1 MKEKEINKIATEF
14 LNLRKGCIPRTDM
27 SLKKLLVDFYD
38 YAWEGMTN
46 KAEITPKRNLPK
58 RKKVWTNW
66 GVGLMIPVNR
76 LEEWNQSDKSGK
88 NFIWNHFMK

>member
-38 YAWEGMTN
+38 YAWREN
-46 KAEITPKRNLPK
+46 QSKAEDLKILAQLKQKYP
-58 RKKVWTNW
+58 
-66 GVGLMIPVNR
+66 
-76 LEEWNQSDKSGK
+76 EA
-88 NFIWNHFMK
+88 